1 MNSIKLN
8 QHDLA
13 FVEENFKEQIKALK
27 NISPIIKNA
36 ISAGVP
42 ENGIRLGGGT
52 ALAMFY
58 FHHRKSFDLD
68 FFVTDQQYMSY
79 LNPALW
85 LEDYSEFN
93 DSEYTNLFNHIAVVT
108 KDGISIDFLNVS
120 LQPDTNVL
128 EPKHFN
134 FIPFNLHIE
143 TIDEI
148 IAKKIVYRKK
158 DNKTRD
164 IVDLA
169 FALENEKGILARL
182 SSNQMINSSDMVDLR
197 ERVVAIDKTKFFRD
211 LEIISPTQNIPD
223 TFKNAID
230 IVLEGVSNNLKIIE
244 SLKSEPN
251 ASENQKTNAF
261 SKIFEKANKNDS
273 GLDL

>member
-13 FVEENFKEQIKALK
+13 FVKENFKEQISALK
-27 NISPIIKNA
+27 HISPIINDA

-42 ENGIRLGGGT
+42 EHGIRLGGGT

-93 DSEYTNLFNHIAVVT
+93 DSEYTNLFNHIAVTT

-120 LQPDTNVL
+120 LQNNSNVL
-128 EPKHFN
+128 DAEQFD
-134 FIPFNLHIE
+134 FIPLKLHVE

-182 SSNQMINSSDMVDLR
+182 SANQMINPSDIVDLR
-197 ERVVAIDKTKFFRD
+197 ERIVAIDKNKFFRD

-244 SLKSEPN
+244 GSKSN
-251 ASENQKTNAF
+251 ISENQKTNAF
-261 SKIFEKANKNDS
+261 SKIFEKTNKNDS